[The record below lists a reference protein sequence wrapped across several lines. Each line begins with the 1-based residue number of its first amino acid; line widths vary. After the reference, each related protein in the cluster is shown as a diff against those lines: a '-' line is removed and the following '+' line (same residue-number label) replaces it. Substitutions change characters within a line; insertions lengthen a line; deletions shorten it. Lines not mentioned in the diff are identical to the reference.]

1 MAAKRKRDRDR
12 MAGMIRVYDEMTGQ
26 ELHNTIAIETG
37 QGRASVELGL
47 VLDPERRE
55 TVATRH
61 PAAVVY
67 QERVSTAMRRL
78 AHERRPIASLW
89 VPKPKRRAEADPR
102 CAECG
107 GSGETMIGEDE
118 DARMVPCPAC
128 GGSG

>member
-1 MAAKRKRDRDR
+1 MATKRKRDR
-12 MAGMIRVYDEMTGQ
+12 MAGMIRVYDETTGQ
-26 ELHNTIAIETG
+26 ELHNTIAIEVEH
-37 QGRASVELGL
+37 GRASVELGL
-47 VLDPERRE
+47 VLDLERRE

-89 VPKPKRRAEADPR
+89 VPKQKRRAAADPR
-102 CAECG
+102 CPECG
-107 GSGETMIGEDE
+107 GSREAMIGEDE
-118 DARMVPCPAC
+118 NARMVPCPVC